1 MIIMPHIDGCT
12 IVTESGFC
20 SVMGH
25 PYDIIE
31 GLFIKRTKIDDIT
44 TVIAPSVKEVSV
56 LEGNIHA
63 GYYIDLLKQIGVKV
77 NIIPQ
82 KYPAKVFKVGNF
94 TPYTSSLFIMC
105 DFRLSDTKSRTF
117 LSILSSSCC
126 VLC

>member
-44 TVIAPSVKEVSV
+44 TVIAPSVKRSV
-56 LEGNIHA
+56 GSGGE
-63 GYYIDLLKQIGVKV
+63 
-77 NIIPQ
+77 
-82 KYPAKVFKVGNF
+82 YP
-94 TPYTSSLFIMC
+94 
-105 DFRLSDTKSRTF
+105 RW
-117 LSILSSSCC
+117 ILY
-126 VLC
+126 

>member
-44 TVIAPSVKEVSV
+44 TVIAPSVKKCRFWRGIST
-56 LEGNIHA
+56 L
-63 GYYIDLLKQIGVKV
+63 D
-77 NIIPQ
+77 II
-82 KYPAKVFKVGNF
+82 
-94 TPYTSSLFIMC
+94 LIC
-105 DFRLSDTKSRTF
+105 
-117 LSILSSSCC
+117 
-126 VLC
+126 